1 MTRALAATLAAALAA
16 LACGGQ
22 APPVSTTAAPAR
34 PPEAAPATPRDV
46 TSLVPP
52 GFGTLKQDD
61 ISIVLETSGVH
72 IAAIPLEESVI
83 RTLAPDSYRTLH
95 TRAEEHRREIAQ
107 RASMH
112 SIRDPRVWYVRFVGL
127 APDARFVPTDLT
139 VTSGGRDFRPVDVV
153 PLTSGFGE
161 GRLQPR
167 ETQAGLLIFEE
178 GVDVSQPLV
187 VSVGTARNVDWDLGA
202 TGILRKL
209 DTERS
214 SIRGRATA
222 RPEPSRPR

>member
-1 MTRALAATLAAALAA
+1 MIRAPFRVAVIGMVATA
-16 LACGGQ
+16 ACGGPP
-22 APPVSTTAAPAR
+22 APSSSAPV
-34 PPEAAPATPRDV
+34 PEAASRPVRDTSTIVPA
-46 TSLVPP
+46 
-52 GFGTLKQDD
+52 GFGTLKQDE
-61 ISIVLETSGVH
+61 ISIVLEMNNVR
-72 IAAIPLEESVI
+72 IAAIPLDESVI
-83 RTLAPDSYRTLH
+83 RTLAPDSYRSLH
-95 TRAEEHRREIAQ
+95 SYLEANRRGIMQ

-112 SIRDPRVWYVRFVGL
+112 AIREPRVWYVRYDGL

-153 PLTSGFGE
+153 GLTAGFGE

-167 ETQAGLLIFEE
+167 ETQRGLLIFEE
-178 GVDVSQPLV
+178 GVDISQPLV
-187 VSVGTARNVDWDLGA
+187 VSVGTVRNVDWDLGT

-222 RPEPSRPR
+222 HPGAPSQPR